1 MSTQRVQFSPAGAIM
16 ALAAIGLVTLLVH
29 EFLASNTLRSAPI
42 ESVALIAPLAPPPPA
57 PPPEVQKPEEKQVVS
72 TQALDTG
79 DWTPGEPAATP
90 GPGSGSGAAP
100 TDGALG
106 VDEAGASGTDSFGL
120 AGKPGGRE
128 LLLTGAGGGG
138 GNPNGRYLQFASQIQ
153 AYIKDQLNQVA
164 SLTQD
169 CYTVNVAVW
178 VAATGSID
186 DVRIRKSTGD
196 RILDSE
202 IRSALLQLA
211 PMDPAPPSDMPWPV
225 ILQMVA
231 HRADCK
237 PESAST
243 APRSS
248 Y

>member
-1 MSTQRVQFSPAGAIM
+1 MPAHEHAASPVFTGGRHHGPCSDRTCHPARARVSCFEHL
-16 ALAAIGLVTLLVH
+16 ALRAHRIGRAHRAA
-29 EFLASNTLRSAPI
+29 RSA
-42 ESVALIAPLAPPPPA
+42 SAC
-57 PPPEVQKPEEKQVVS
+57 
-72 TQALDTG
+72 
-79 DWTPGEPAATP
+79 AAAR
-90 GPGSGSGAAP
+90 GAKAR
-100 TDGALG
+100 GKAG